1 MGVLENLAKNPAV
14 LGIAAVGIIAFIF
27 RDKIS
32 DFLSNITGGAETA
45 NLLGENLLSNLQGTQ
60 DLLNN
65 LTSFLT
71 TNPFEN
77 FEFPTFEFPTFQFP
91 NIFGE
96 EPEPP
101 EPPEPGPIPDP
112 DFPLGGVVVP
122 EGCEI
127 LPNGTISCPTP
138 PTFDVCLT
146 FPELC
151 QPELPPMDPGLAD
164 EPTDA
169 ELFAQDFPG
178 DTAIP
183 PEPFQPPV
191 ELPAGFEPGGISF
204 EGGTIFEISDE
215 SCTTLSCVIDRNPGF
230 TASQAADRL
239 AEILGTFGDFDFGT
253 NTGSGFG
260 PGDDTS
266 EGIVTGGATLESEE
280 KRAACLTCELFG
292 LNCGIC
298 AGTI

>member
-77 FEFPTFEFPTFQFP
+77 FEFPTFEFPTFEFP
-91 NIFGE
+91 NIFGQ
-96 EPEPP
+96 PEPQ
-101 EPPEPGPIPDP
+101 PPTPGPISDP
-112 DFPLGGVVVP
+112 DFPLGGVETP

-138 PTFDVCLT
+138 PTFDVCDT

-151 QPELPPMDPGLAD
+151 TPPPIPPMDPGLAD
-164 EPTDA
+164 EPSDA

-183 PEPFQPPV
+183 PPSEAPFVPPV
-191 ELPAGFEPGGISF
+191 TLPPGFVGSGPSF
-204 EGGTIFEISDE
+204 EGGSITEIPLCNMSVGQIAAKFGI
-215 SCTTLSCVIDRNPGF
+215 S
-230 TASQAADRL
+230 ASAAADMKFI
-239 AEILGTFGDFDFGT
+239 ECEESNFDFGT

-260 PGDDTS
+260 PGDIQT
-266 EGIVTGGATLESEE
+266 GPIVTGGATLESEE

-298 AGTI
+298 SGSI